1 MSNKWIIEKC
11 CAHFANFIVLVFC
24 VSVGLTYF
32 VQFDKRYFDI
42 QYFYINYKLPVG
54 NCVKLKNSGI

>member
-1 MSNKWIIEKC
+1 MLRS
-11 CAHFANFIVLVFC
+11 FC
-24 VSVGLTYF
+24 KLYCSSFLCDKLSYIFCSILTYF

-42 QYFYINYKLPVG
+42 QYFKINYKLPVG

>member
-1 MSNKWIIEKC
+1 MCS
-11 CAHFANFIVLVFC
+11 HFANFIVLVFC

-42 QYFYINYKLPVG
+42 QYFNINYKLPVG
-54 NCVKLKNSGI
+54 NCVKLKNAGI